1 VAGANDLAFC
11 YSVLG
16 PAITQF
22 FGHDYS
28 AFWPRFGPFLG
39 ILFVFV
45 ALAGDDWGV
54 HLGV

>member
-1 VAGANDLAFC
+1 MAGANDLAFC

-16 PAITQF
+16 PATTQF

-28 AFWPRFGPFLG
+28 IFWPRFGPFLG
-39 ILFVFV
+39 IIFVFV